1 MADGLWWRQT
11 WMEAVYGSD
20 LKPLERLVAVVYADH
35 ARDRR
40 QVWVTL
46 PRLME
51 RTGLSRDA
59 ANRALRG
66 LRDKGWLLV
75 MQEAKQHRATVYG
88 LVIPESSS
96 TPGVPLSSTGDVPL
110 NGSSSTSPDA
120 SSTRDD
126 TSSTPRVPNQSSY
139 QNPHQSLSPEQAL
152 VRDLLGLDER
162 DERLMK
168 VPQLLADKSPD
179 TPKPWLRRCHEN
191 GDLLDLLENVGTT
204 SSAWGTETTDNRMM
218 PNPNYIEGTNE
229 PEVDIEGWHRA
240 RMTDLGLDYF
250 AATDFYNDALK
261 NLPHAKPRALWREA
275 LINAERD
282 VKENPRCDECRS
294 RLEDG
299 HYRSCSQRERIV
311 CDECSTETG
320 VAYQLGLTACRSCN
334 HKRQLM
340 KESA

>member
-11 WMEAVYGSD
+11 WIEAVYGSD

-75 MQEAKQHRATVYG
+75 IQEAKQHRATVYG

-110 NGSSSTSPDA
+110 TESSSTSPDA

-152 VRDLLGLDER
+152 VRDLLGLDET
-162 DERLMK
+162 DEMLTKISSILTANNVRNPK
-168 VPQLLADKSPD
+168 V
-179 TPKPWLRRCHEN
+179 WLRRCHEN
-191 GDLLDLLENVGTT
+191 GDLLDLLQAEATT
-204 SSAWGTETTDNRMM
+204 SGAWGAKAEDDGYMNT
-218 PNPNYIEGTNE
+218 PGY
-229 PEVDIEGWHRA
+229 VEGWGMPERV
-240 RMTDLGLDYF
+240 RIEDYYKPRILDLGYTEDQASAYLQ
-250 AATDFYNDALK
+250 
-261 NLPHAKPRALWREA
+261 RAVDVYPKGNEETVWREA
-275 LINAERD
+275 FMTARTD
-282 VKENPRCDECRS
+282 VAFHCCGRQDGKHSPHCDE
-294 RLEDG
+294 
-299 HYRSCSQRERIV
+299 HWK
-311 CDECSTETG
+311 ET
-320 VAYQLGLTACRSCN
+320 A
-334 HKRQLM
+334 
-340 KESA
+340 

>member
-11 WMEAVYGSD
+11 WMEAVYSSD

-35 ARDRR
+35 ARDKR

-75 MQEAKQHRATVYG
+75 MQEAKQHRATIYG

-96 TPGVPLSSTGDVPL
+96 TPDVPLSSTADVPL
-110 NGSSSTSPDA
+110 KESSSTPPDT

-139 QNPHQSLSPEQAL
+139 QNPHQSLSPEQLL
-152 VRDLLGLDER
+152 VKELLGLDDG

-168 VPQLLADKSPD
+168 ISSILTANNVRN
-179 TPKPWLRRCHEN
+179 PKVWLRSCHAN
-191 GDLLDLLENVGTT
+191 GDLLDLLQAETTT
-204 SSAWGTETTDNRMM
+204 SSAWGAKAEDDGYMN
-218 PNPNYIEGTNE
+218 NPNI
-229 PEVDIEGWHRA
+229 PEGWGPAVRIKVQDYYKP
-240 RMTDLGLDYF
+240 RILDLGYSEDEASAYL
-250 AATDFYNDALK
+250 N
-261 NLPHAKPRALWREA
+261 RAIDVYPNGNEETVWREA
-275 LINAERD
+275 FMTARTD
-282 VKENPRCDECRS
+282 VAFECCGRQDGKHSPHCDE
-294 RLEDG
+294 
-299 HYRSCSQRERIV
+299 HWK
-311 CDECSTETG
+311 ET
-320 VAYQLGLTACRSCN
+320 A
-334 HKRQLM
+334 
-340 KESA
+340 